1 MLNVLLLIFG
11 CIPKNSNIKSQ
22 TAVYNKTHHYAVD
35 KIENEVCLIQVSDD
49 KFLSINSEICN
60 TFKEGD
66 VLLIMRPEN

>member
-1 MLNVLLLIFG
+1 
-11 CIPKNSNIKSQ
+11 
-22 TAVYNKTHHYAVD
+22 YNKTHHYAVD